1 LLAHIWRALK
11 VWVKRRHCELE
22 TLPMNSH
29 KPLKFAIRG
38 LALAALLTGCSSSD
52 MNGNTGSGG
61 STSTGT
67 GGTSS
72 TGTGGSPSTGTGG
85 TTSTGTGGAI
95 ATGGSLGTGT
105 GGTASTGGS
114 TGTGGVANT
123 GGTAGSGAAG
133 SGGHA
138 GGGGRAGAA
147 GGGGHPATG
156 SGGSSGSAGSSGGAF
171 ALTSMHQMDAAKFDS
186 KYTCQESPPLSG
198 KQVGGLGN
206 GVNPD
211 LEWTNAPA
219 GTMSFAITFLD
230 TTLIDAK
237 MDSLGNH
244 WAIWNIPA
252 TVMSLPEATT
262 SLTGDLAAAK
272 QSGTF
277 LAPCAQSLMN
287 SMDDQYAFTI
297 YALST
302 STLNVSGTGVAN
314 ARTALSTAMTAGQVL
329 GTAVLHGH
337 AGLKGM

>member
-1 LLAHIWRALK
+1 
-11 VWVKRRHCELE
+11 
-22 TLPMNSH
+22 MNSH
-29 KPLKFAIRG
+29 KPLTFAIRG
-38 LALAALLTGCSSSD
+38 LAFAALLTGCSSSD
-52 MNGNTGSGG
+52 MNGNTGTGG

-67 GGTSS
+67 GGSSS

-85 TTSTGTGGAI
+85 TTSTGSGGAI
-95 ATGGSLGTGT
+95 ATGGSVGTGT
-105 GGTASTGGS
+105 GGTPSTGGS

-123 GGTAGSGAAG
+123 GGSAGSGAAG
-133 SGGHA
+133 TGGHA
-138 GGGGRAGAA
+138 GGGGRAGAG
-147 GGGGHPATG
+147 GGGGHPSTG
-156 SGGSSGSAGSSGGAF
+156 SGGSAGSSGGAF
-171 ALTSMHQMDAAKFDS
+171 ALTSMHQMDAAKFDA

-262 SLTGDLAAAK
+262 SLTGDLSTAK

-287 SMDDQYAFTI
+287 GMDDQYAFTI

>member
-1 LLAHIWRALK
+1 
-11 VWVKRRHCELE
+11 
-22 TLPMNSH
+22 MNSNKH
-29 KPLKFAIRG
+29 IKFAVRG

-52 MNGNTGSGG
+52 MNNGNTGTGGSSPTGTGG

-67 GGTSS
+67 GGSAS
-72 TGTGGSPSTGTGG
+72 TGTGGFT
-85 TTSTGTGGAI
+85 
-95 ATGGSLGTGT
+95 ATGGSVGTGT
-105 GGTASTGGS
+105 GGTLSTGGS

-123 GGTAGSGAAG
+123 GGSAG
-133 SGGHA
+133 SGGV
-138 GGGGRAGAA
+138 A
-147 GGGGHPATG
+147 GGGGHPGGGGHGGVTGGAGHSGGGNLG
-156 SGGSSGSAGSSGGAF
+156 SGGSSGSAGSSGSSF
-171 ALTSMHQMDAAKFDS
+171 ALTSMHQMDGAKFDT

-211 LEWTNAPA
+211 LEWTNPPA

-244 WAIWNIPA
+244 WAMWNIPA

-262 SLTGDLAAAK
+262 SLSGDLSAAK

-287 SMDDQYAFTI
+287 NMDDQYAFTI

-302 STLNVSGTGVAN
+302 TTLNVSGTGVAN

>member
-1 LLAHIWRALK
+1 
-11 VWVKRRHCELE
+11 
-22 TLPMNSH
+22 MNSNKH
-29 KPLKFAIRG
+29 IKFAVRG

-52 MNGNTGSGG
+52 MNNGNTGTGGSSPTGTGG

-67 GGTSS
+67 GGSAS
-72 TGTGGSPSTGTGG
+72 TGTGGFT
-85 TTSTGTGGAI
+85 
-95 ATGGSLGTGT
+95 ATGGSVGTGT
-105 GGTASTGGS
+105 GGTLSTGGS

-123 GGTAGSGAAG
+123 GGSAG
-133 SGGHA
+133 SGGV
-138 GGGGRAGAA
+138 A
-147 GGGGHPATG
+147 GGGGHPGGGGHGGVTGGAGHSGGGNLG
-156 SGGSSGSAGSSGGAF
+156 SGGSSGSAGSSGSSF
-171 ALTSMHQMDAAKFDS
+171 ALTSMHQMEGAKFDT

-211 LEWTNAPA
+211 LEWTNPPA

-244 WAIWNIPA
+244 WAMWNIPA

-262 SLTGDLAAAK
+262 SLSGDLSAAK

-287 SMDDQYAFTI
+287 NMDDQYAFTI

-302 STLNVSGTGVAN
+302 TTLNVSGTGVAN
-314 ARTALSTAMTAGQVL
+314 ARAALSTAMTAGQVL